1 LPEGVY
7 VTTDADRQ
15 PAVEAAARLCSLATL
30 GVVDVTLAALLAVG
44 PVLALGILPIVC
56 GVSLALVEWV
66 R

>member
-1 LPEGVY
+1 

-15 PAVEAAARLCSLATL
+15 SAVEAAARLCYLATL
-30 GVVDVTLAALLAVG
+30 AAVDVTLAALLAVG
-44 PVLALGILPIVC
+44 PYPALGILLIVC